1 MAACSNCGGSEF
13 VWADAVRTGFVG
25 RGKLALR
32 SRGELALGTRICR
45 ACGHA
50 DLFLRD
56 LAILKE
62 PHRWKEG
69 EFRPHVAAP
78 SAPPPAPAAA
88 PRAEPALAP
97 VAVPAVEPPEP
108 VAVAPMPPDVPAT
121 ETGESSPAE
130 PKKVPRRRS
139 PTKSKAPSPAIIHD

>member
-1 MAACSNCGGSEF
+1 MAVCSNCGGSEF

-45 ACGHA
+45 TCGHA

-56 LAILKE
+56 PTILKE

-69 EFRPHVAAP
+69 EFRPHVAH
-78 SAPPPAPAAA
+78 STAPPPVAAAAFVAEPVPTPVAVTAESPPEPVRAPPTPPEAPAAA
-88 PRAEPALAP
+88 
-97 VAVPAVEPPEP
+97 
-108 VAVAPMPPDVPAT
+108 
-121 ETGESSPAE
+121 TGESSPAD
-130 PKKVPRRRS
+130 PKRVPRRRS
-139 PTKSKAPSPAIIHD
+139 PAKSKSSSPALIHD